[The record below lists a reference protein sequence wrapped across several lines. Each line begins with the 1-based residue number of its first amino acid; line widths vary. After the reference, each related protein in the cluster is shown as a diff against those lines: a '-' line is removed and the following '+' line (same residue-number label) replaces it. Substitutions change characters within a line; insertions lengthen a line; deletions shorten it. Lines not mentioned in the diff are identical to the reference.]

1 MTSLPVLLSK
11 GFSPLVKSGDV
22 VTVGQILA
30 QNIYKDDVIINLP
43 NDLAIPLAKV
53 KKVLKKNPGDTLSE
67 GEAANLLYYLDSSAI
82 GKIIVGGLLPRDV
95 LVKGIGMGAIGIIGS
110 EIEEA
115 DIAYIAEKKLP
126 TPVIQIDTDAVQR
139 LITWKG
145 KKV

>member
-67 GEAANLLYYLDSSAI
+67 GEIIAVKKSFLGVHQDAIISRISGTILRYERDTGNLVIKTSYATLTENLLSPVDGTVALCDNE
-82 GKIIVGGLLPRDV
+82 KII
-95 LVKGIGMGAIGIIGS
+95 I
-110 EIEEA
+110 
-115 DIAYIAEKKLP
+115 
-126 TPVIQIDTDAVQR
+126 
-139 LITWKG
+139 
-145 KKV
+145 